1 MNNLNKNNTTPDVE
15 DPMGSEDAKP
25 STGIYVLEEGET
37 LNKEFANAETITFTW
52 EKAAD
57 GVQTKDVSQNKDG
70 SVVLWKDG
78 NNYYVSTQRAGQV
91 IYMNAISSKM
101 FKNCRNLTEIH
112 FKNIDTFFYKMY
124 IDISL
129 YLSAKR
135 KQCRC
140 FTEIAGYS
148 DVQTVLFS

>member
-57 GVQTKDVSQNKDG
+57 GVQTRRFPEQGRKCCSLERWKQLLCIHTESRTGHLHERCIKQDVLK
-70 SVVLWKDG
+70 L
-78 NNYYVSTQRAGQV
+78 YSTDNDQ
-91 IYMNAISSKM
+91 I
-101 FKNCRNLTEIH
+101 
-112 FKNIDTFFYKMY
+112 
-124 IDISL
+124 
-129 YLSAKR
+129 
-135 KQCRC
+135 
-140 FTEIAGYS
+140 
-148 DVQTVLFS
+148 